1 MAVITQEIK
10 VEVAK
15 KNLFPALI
23 AKQYDYNSRFLKATL
38 CDNGVP
44 ITINPTSTVTINA
57 NRPDGT
63 CKRFP
68 GVSNDDDTVTVPL
81 DAWMLQLAGVVYCDI
96 SVTKPGES
104 MLTSTSFSVDVE
116 PAAAFEEDKDE
127 GRTLNITTECN
138 QVSSYCSVSLYING
152 EKQYT
157 TPESSSSS
165 VNYTNTY
172 EGVTEAYLVL
182 EGYGYSEYDAST
194 TVNGVRI
201 WSTTP
206 TVGSRYDLLALD
218 TDTITISTNMC
229 D

>member
-1 MAVITQEIK
+1 MAVIIQEIK

-38 CDNGVP
+38 CDNGEP

-81 DAWMLQLAGVVYCDI
+81 DAWMLKLPGIVYCDI
-96 SVTKPGES
+96 SVTKPGEN
-104 MLTSTSFSVDVE
+104 MLTSTSFSIDVE

-127 GRTLNITTECN
+127 GKTLNVTTTCFSS
-138 QVSSYCSVSLYING
+138 SSYTSISLYING

-157 TPESSSSS
+157 TPENGSSNADIVYS
-165 VNYTNTY
+165 NTF
-172 EGVTEAYLVL
+172 ENVSEAYIVF
-182 EGYGYSEYDAST
+182 EGNMSGDALT
-194 TVNGVRI
+194 EVNGTRV
-201 WSTTP
+201 WTDAP
-206 TVGSRYDLLALD
+206 VVGAQYDLLSLD
-218 TDTITISTNMC
+218 TNTISIRTDFC
-229 D
+229 H

>member
-1 MAVITQEIK
+1 MAVIIQEIK

-23 AKQYDYNSRFLKATL
+23 AKQYDYNSRFLKVTL
-38 CDNGVP
+38 CDNGEP

-104 MLTSTSFSVDVE
+104 MLTSTSFSIDVE

-127 GRTLNITTECN
+127 GRTLTINTTTFGN
-138 QVSSYCSVSLYING
+138 SSYSVISLYVNG

-157 TPESSSSS
+157 TEKYSSFSESK
-165 VNYTNTY
+165 TY
-172 EGVTEAYLVL
+172 EGVTEAYIVFEESMSGSCLT
-182 EGYGYSEYDAST
+182 E
-194 TVNGVRI
+194 VNGVRLWTNAPEI
-201 WSTTP
+201 GTQ
-206 TVGSRYDLLALD
+206 YDLLILD
-218 TDTITISTNMC
+218 TDTINITTDYN